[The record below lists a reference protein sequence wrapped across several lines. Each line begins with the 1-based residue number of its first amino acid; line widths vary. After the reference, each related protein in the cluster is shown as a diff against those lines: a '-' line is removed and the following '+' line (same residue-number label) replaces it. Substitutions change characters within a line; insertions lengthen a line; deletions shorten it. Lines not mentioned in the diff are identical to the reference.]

1 MGASD
6 ILLGGNPV
14 MDKHPFQGGIT
25 ILIGMLHAKE
35 TGISSGRSG
44 LSLMCTF
51 YCIDLLSIK
60 NICMLFS
67 FFTWQ
72 HFDETAHNSLLKEMF
87 TQVCAIL
94 CEGFGC
100 LFCFCFCFFFTLI
113 LEVMFGHHYISYCRF
128 LARLAIIPKVN
139 HL

>member
-6 ILLGGNPV
+6 MLLGGNPV

-60 NICMLFS
+60 NIAWFS
-67 FFTWQ
+67 LSLPGSTLMKQ
-72 HFDETAHNSLLKEMF
+72 LITHF
-87 TQVCAIL
+87 
-94 CEGFGC
+94 
-100 LFCFCFCFFFTLI
+100 
-113 LEVMFGHHYISYCRF
+113 
-128 LARLAIIPKVN
+128 
-139 HL
+139 